1 MKTLKILCLF
11 WLAPALC
18 MGATIDVIGGVD
30 VRIGDDT
37 NARSAIFD
45 FDPGTGHY
53 FAVVG
58 WDDGWTF
65 NLSTDGGSTWDHRYR
80 YNCSEGM
87 AGLDMAVSSAGA
99 YVGYTCAI
107 GSLAD
112 QAKMRR
118 FELDTGNLDI
128 TYTSGGQLVV
138 DTGPATVVDIAV
150 ETNIDTDDDRIF
162 YSLIQSDGS
171 ARSLWDVPTD
181 GTTFTEVTL
190 DVSNAEDGLDMHWN
204 PGFDTYSLFL
214 SLVDQSGNIQ
224 VWRYDGA
231 WSLATSFAYTG
242 TQPQSSISAF
252 GDQVVVAYLEP
263 AAEGQGVQYRQ
274 STNGGTTWGPGTFI
288 AEPAVGQGDFLD
300 VEITAR
306 GGAGLAVVY
315 NLEAGAEGR
324 SLFQSKPDYG
334 PGSWKLAGS
343 FNDFDSFTGLPI
355 AINWT
360 PTDLYG
366 VIYVGGT
373 DAIPYFDLVESVS
386 IFFDGFESGD
396 TSAWSVTAPPP

>member
-18 MGATIDVIGGVD
+18 LGAAIDVIGGVD

-45 FDPGTGHY
+45 FDPDTGNFY
-53 FAVVG
+53 AVVE
-58 WDDGWTF
+58 WDDSWTF
-65 NLSTDGGSTWDHRYR
+65 NISTDGGATWDRRYTHP
-80 YNCSEGM
+80 CSQGYL
-87 AGLDMAVSSAGA
+87 GLDMAVSGA
-99 YVGYTCAI
+99 WVYVGYVCSI
-107 GSLAD
+107 SNLASE
-112 QAKMRR
+112 AKMRR
-118 FELDTGNLDI
+118 FALDTGNLDGG
-128 TYTSGGQLVV
+128 YTSGGHEVV
-138 DTGPATVVDIAV
+138 DTSPATIGDIAV
-150 ETNIDTDDDRIF
+150 ETNIDSEDDRVF
-162 YSLIQSDGS
+162 YSLIQSDGMTR
-171 ARSLWDVPTD
+171 AFWDVPTD
-181 GTTFTEVTL
+181 GTNFVEVTVN
-190 DVSNAEDGLDMHWN
+190 VSNAEDGLDMHWN
-204 PGFDTYSLFL
+204 PGYDTYSLFL
-214 SLVDQSGNIQ
+214 SLVDQSGDIQ

-263 AAEGQGVQYRQ
+263 AGNGQGVQYRQ
-274 STNGGTTWGPGTFI
+274 STDGGITWGPGTFI
-288 AEPAVGQGDFLD
+288 AEPIVGQGDFLD

-315 NLEAGAEGR
+315 NLEAGAEDW
-324 SLFQSKPDYG
+324 SLFQSKTDYG
-334 PGSWKLAGS
+334 PGSWKPAGS

-355 AINWT
+355 ALNWT